1 MLLLCSFFFFKQKT
15 AYEMRISDWS
25 SDVCSSDHQQRAARR
40 PEQRA
45 FAQRDE
51 IVASERKANHVPAMP
66 CRGAA
71 INGDTAAAS
80 TRANQTLE
88 GDSRKQGRSEERRV
102 GKECVS
108 SCRSRWSP
116 TH

>member
-1 MLLLCSFFFFKQKT
+1 
-15 AYEMRISDWS
+15 MRISDWS
-25 SDVCSSDHQQRAARR
+25 SDVCSSDLLPAAREPARLFEMQVGDQQRAARR

-80 TRANQTLE
+80 TRDNQTLE
-88 GDSRKQGRSEERRV
+88 GDSRKQGTHHLEHRR
-102 GKECVS
+102 KY
-108 SCRSRWSP
+108 SP
-116 TH
+116 RRAGPHRK